1 MSDVQ
6 IFSVSEL
13 SALIKEMIEEGI
25 GFVRLRGEV
34 SNFKRHSSGHFYFT
48 LKDASAQI
56 SAVIWQFYA
65 QKLRFEMRDGLELLV
80 EGELQVYAPQG
91 RYQVVCVAAKP
102 VGEGYLRQE
111 FLRLFDQLKKEGL
124 FDDARKKPLP
134 RLPERIGII
143 TSPTGAVIEDMKRIL
158 ERRYPAAA
166 LTLYPARVQGDDAVR
181 ELIAGVRHFN
191 RAQPRP
197 DVLILAR
204 GGGSIE
210 DLWCFNSE
218 ELAREISRSE
228 IPIVSA
234 VGHETDFTI
243 ADYVA
248 DVRASTPSMAAE
260 IVAPSAQD
268 ILDSIEGLM
277 CALHATL
284 CTTLSQRAMDLDA
297 IVNSYAFNRPKRDVA
312 TLLQRLDYAEERL
325 ERGITEYMRAS
336 FAALNS
342 ATKRLSALGHEQIL
356 NRGYVVAYKQGRA
369 IRSAAE
375 TQAGDELTLQFHDGT
390 KQVRVMPH

>member
-1 MSDVQ
+1 MPDSQ

-13 SALIKEMIEEGI
+13 SAHIKAILEQGI

-34 SNFKRHSSGHFYFT
+34 SNFRKQTSGHLYFT

-56 SAVIWQFYA
+56 NAVMWRNYA
-65 QKLRFEMRDGLELLV
+65 EKLRFEMKDGLELVV
-80 EGELQVYAPQG
+80 EGELQVYVPQG
-91 RYQVVCVAAKP
+91 RYQVSCFSAQP
-102 VGEGYLRQE
+102 VGEGYLKQK
-111 FLRLFDQLKKEGL
+111 FLQLFEKLRTAGL
-124 FDDARKKPLP
+124 FDEARKKPLP

-143 TSPTGAVIEDMKRIL
+143 TSRTGAVIEDMRRIL
-158 ERRYPAAA
+158 ERRYPVAK
-166 LTLYPARVQGDDAVR
+166 LILYPARVQGEEATK
-181 ELIAGVRHFN
+181 ELIAGVRYFN
-191 RAQPRP
+191 TMQPRP

-260 IVAPSAQD
+260 IVAPPAEQ
-268 ILDSIEGLM
+268 ILEQITSM
-277 CALHATL
+277 TRTLH
-284 CTTLSQRAMDLDA
+284 TTLYNRVEQCKIDLDA
-297 IVNSYAFNRPKRDVA
+297 LVNSYAFNRPKRELD
-312 TLLQRLDYAEERL
+312 TLLQRLDYAQERL
-325 ERGITEYMRAS
+325 AHGIMQHMHHTS
-336 FAALNS
+336 SALDS
-342 ATKRLSALGHEQIL
+342 AIKRLSALGHEQIL
-356 NRGYVVAYKQGRA
+356 HRGYVVAYKEGRA

-375 TQAGDELTLQFHDGT
+375 AQTGDELMLHFHDGI
-390 KQVRVMPH
+390 KHVRVL